1 MRVIDLGWDRRLCEG
16 FGAGWG
22 TALDH
27 LKEGTQEM
35 KICWDAWG
43 LWFVCDDN
51 DILVRD
57 R

>member
-1 MRVIDLGWDRRLCEG
+1 LIWAGIEGCARGLGG
-16 FGAGWG
+16 GGA